1 MKKSYFPIERLIRI
15 DEQLRNK
22 TYPDNQKLA
31 NSLDVDPR
39 TIRRDIE
46 QMRLMGAE
54 IEYDHQKRGYYYVN
68 PNVVFP
74 GMILKGDEVLYFQ
87 VAEKILKQYENTP
100 YYHQVKGAVDK
111 ILSFVSEEVTSEK
124 FANYFDFQQMP
135 AAPIDQKNYLKLET
149 AIHQE
154 VEVIIRYYSMHRDET
169 SERQVAPYH
178 ILNQSGSWYLIG
190 YCHTRKEIRTFS
202 LSRIQEITLTEEYF
216 ERPPDFDLQ
225 EYLGKSFRIIREG
238 QPYLIQ
244 LKFSAYQAR
253 WIREK
258 QWHPTQ
264 KLTPLAD
271 GSLLLELEV
280 AGLSEVKRWILQYGA
295 EVEVLAPQEL
305 REEMKKEIDKMKM
318 IYSTV

>member
-1 MKKSYFPIERLIRI
+1 MKRSYFPIERLIRI
-15 DEQLRNK
+15 DEQLRDK
-22 TYPDNQKLA
+22 IYPDTQKLA
-31 NSLDVDPR
+31 RTLDVDPR

-54 IEYDHQKRGYYYVN
+54 IEYDHQKKGYYYVN

-74 GMILKGDEVLYFQ
+74 GMILKGNEVLYFQ

-100 YYHQVKGAVDK
+100 YYQQVKGAVDK
-111 ILSFVSEEVTSEK
+111 IQSFVSEEITSEK
-124 FANYFDFQQMP
+124 FANYFDFQQSP
-135 AAPIDQKNYLKLET
+135 AAPIDQAYYLKLED
-149 AIHQE
+149 AIHRE
-154 VEVIIRYYSMHRDET
+154 VEVIIRYYSMHRDKT

-202 LSRIQEITLTEEYF
+202 LNRIQEISLTDDYF

-225 EYLGKSFRIIREG
+225 KYLAKSFRIIREG
-238 QPYLIQ
+238 HSCVIQ

-305 REEMKKEIDKMKM
+305 REEMTKEIDKMKM